1 MIAEHGGTRGKV
13 GITSRQLSLY
23 TAKVLPEHTLDIVPD
38 SGSKGPE
45 GSRAPFLQSSH
56 PQAPWDVGVGGRG
69 QPAHAAAPQEDPQE
83 EPEAAAAQPEA
94 AGCRA
99 GRPDLARSPGGGRGE
114 GGGGPRGGGRDR
126 GG

>member
-45 GSRAPFLQSSH
+45 GSRAPKSKSVYMAIILASISSKI
-56 PQAPWDVGVGGRG
+56 
-69 QPAHAAAPQEDPQE
+69 
-83 EPEAAAAQPEA
+83 PEKQLTAKLSSYVT
-94 AGCRA
+94 GI
-99 GRPDLARSPGGGRGE
+99 L
-114 GGGGPRGGGRDR
+114 PRKT
-126 GG
+126 